1 MRAGVSISTP
11 TYAPFRLSSNGKGYT
26 IRKGA
31 QGAIAWDLEE
41 TGEIHRIAQLVRI
54 MLKL

>member
-1 MRAGVSISTP
+1 VSISTP

>member
-1 MRAGVSISTP
+1 MRAGVSISPP
-11 TYAPFRLSSNGKGYT
+11 TYAPFRLSSNGKGYP

-31 QGAIAWDLEE
+31 QGASATDREK
-41 TGEIHRIAQLVRI
+41 TAEIHRIAQLVRI